1 MFKRKSNPTPDIDSL
16 FGATTRI
23 QGDVLFSGGLH
34 LDGAVAGSVKASG
47 EGVARLVIGE
57 SAVIEGSVEAP
68 IVELYGVVR
77 GDIVAPGRVV
87 LGPKGRVEGNVQ
99 YGALEVAA
107 GASIKGKLIK
117 LDTAGRAGSQ
127 LENSGGKQ

>member
-1 MFKRKSNPTPDIDSL
+1 MFGRKHNASPEIESL
-16 FGATTRI
+16 FGASTRI

-34 LDGAVAGSVKASG
+34 LDGAVTGSVKSHG
-47 EGVARLVIGE
+47 EGTSRLVIGE

-77 GDIVAPGRVV
+77 GDIVAQARVM

-107 GASIKGKLIK
+107 GASIKGKLMK
-117 LDTAGRAGSQ
+117 LDS
-127 LENSGGKQ
+127 SGGSSK

>member
-1 MFKRKSNPTPDIDSL
+1 MFGRKQNANPQIESL
-16 FGATTRI
+16 FGASTRI

-34 LDGAVAGSVKASG
+34 LDGSVTGSVKSHG
-47 EGVARLVIGE
+47 EGSSRLVLGE

-77 GDIVAPGRVV
+77 GDIVAPSRVM
-87 LGPKGRVEGNVQ
+87 LGPKARVEGNVQ

-107 GASIKGKLIK
+107 GASIKGKLMK
-117 LDTAGRAGSQ
+117 LDGAG
-127 LENSGGKQ
+127 

>member
-1 MFKRKSNPTPDIDSL
+1 MFRRKQNTHPQIESL
-16 FGATTRI
+16 LASSTRI
-23 QGDVLFSGGLH
+23 QGDVVFSGGLH
-34 LDGAVAGSVKASG
+34 LDGAVTGSVKAEG
-47 EGVARLVIGE
+47 EGNSRLVIGE

-77 GDIVAPGRVV
+77 GDIIAPSRVV

-107 GASIKGKLIK
+107 GASIKGKLMK
-117 LDTAGRAGSQ
+117 LDTPSGS
-127 LENSGGKQ
+127 SK

>member
-1 MFKRKSNPTPDIDSL
+1 MFGRKRNVIPSIDSL
-16 FGATTRI
+16 FGPSTRI

-34 LDGAVAGSVKASG
+34 LDGSVTGSVKATGDGIS
-47 EGVARLVIGE
+47 RLVVGE

-68 IVELYGVVR
+68 VVELHGLVR

-107 GASIKGKLIK
+107 GASIKGKLVK
-117 LDTAGRAGSQ
+117 LEKADNAASTVDNPGS
-127 LENSGGKQ
+127 EK

>member
-1 MFKRKSNPTPDIDSL
+1 MFGRKQTNPEIESL
-16 FGATTRI
+16 LSATTRI

-34 LDGAVAGSVKASG
+34 LDGAVTGSVKAHG
-47 EGVARLVIGE
+47 EGSSRLVIGE

-77 GDIVAPGRVV
+77 GDIVATTRVV
-87 LGPKGRVEGNVQ
+87 LGPRGRVEGNVQ

-107 GASIKGKLIK
+107 GASIKGKLVK
-117 LDTAGRAGSQ
+117 LDTPGGS
-127 LENSGGKQ
+127 K